1 MIGGSRPLTRSRN
14 EPRAPVRSLTRA
26 GLIDCLFRPCCR
38 RQSAISIGQAENLP
52 ALAFSVRFRRYPP
65 GLLIMALRCTI
76 AASATHASSAPI
88 TSVASAQAFGLM
100 PKAPR
105 TVSATLTKS
114 RQLAMPWRANIA
126 KSGQAWRTMLNGN
139 GRWGERFAFRFA
151 RRASALAFS
160 KARFR
165 F

>member
-1 MIGGSRPLTRSRN
+1 MRVTGRPPQGVTDLPEHRLH
-14 EPRAPVRSLTRA
+14 VRFMS
-26 GLIDCLFRPCCR
+26 PCFR

-52 ALAFSVRFRRYPP
+52 ALAFWVRFRRYPP
-65 GLLIMALRCTI
+65 GLLIMALRCAI

-88 TSVASAQAFGLM
+88 ASTASAQALGLM

-114 RQLAMPWRANIA
+114 RQLVMPWRVNRA

-139 GRWGERFAFRFA
+139 GRWGERAPPVSPA
-151 RRASALAFS
+151 ALRSWLLRKPGSDS
-160 KARFR
+160 KRGFG
-165 F
+165 FEF